1 MSNIVE
7 QNMST
12 LSIKRADVV
21 ALGKYIKATD
31 TDSEYG
37 LTNYCYNADLPS
49 DDDEFDKN
57 WGLIS
62 RVRGIVYA
70 GDELVMSAFPY
81 TEQYT
86 ADTVGGNMWWEANG
100 GFQKSRF
107 FECHEGALIRMFYFK
122 DKWFLTTHR
131 KMNAFKSIWGSSES
145 YGTSFKNALKAEVD
159 TNDNLRESLMLGDG
173 NFYDDFKR
181 ILNKTRQYT
190 FLVLN
195 NDSNRIVC
203 DAPSR
208 PTLIHVGTFVD
219 GKLDLD
225 DDIKVTK
232 PTELFFDDIRQLH
245 NHVKGVDPMVSPG
258 VISFAPNNRQVK
270 ICSDEYVNLASL
282 RGNQSSLKFRYL
294 QIRNDHEKNMALRKL
309 YPNDVADFDLYEGY
323 LNRASKSIH
332 DAYIR
337 RFIKKEH
344 VRVSQAEFAVV
355 RTAHSWFMEG
365 YNTGNRNIVTVDVIK
380 QIVDEQNP
388 TTLNQIVKKIKHD
401 AIVAEKTKMDDLTQ
415 SVKDLKVDE
424 VVDKT
429 VDTYKKRYNGYNG
442 GKHWDRSYLDRIGG
456 ERDTKMQ
463 KVEVEDVGKNF
474 DRYLVS
480 HKPKDEWLDNPGD
493 RISD

>member
-57 WGLIS
+57 WQLIS
-62 RVRGIVYA
+62 RVRGVVYA
-70 GDELVMSAFPY
+70 GDDIVMSAFPY

-86 ADTVGGNMWWEANG
+86 VDTVGSNMWWGVNG
-100 GFQKSRF
+100 GFEKSRF
-107 FECHEGALIRMFYFK
+107 FECQEGALVRMFYFK

-131 KMNAFKSIWGSSES
+131 KLNAFKSIWGSSES
-145 YGTSFKNALKAEVD
+145 YGTSFKNALKSEID
-159 TNDNLRESLMLGDG
+159 ENEYLREKIEIAGAGGG
-173 NFYDDFKR
+173 NFYDGFKN
-181 ILNKTRQYT
+181 ILDKNKTYT
-190 FLVLN
+190 FLVSN
-195 NDSNRIVC
+195 TEQNRIVC
-203 DAPSR
+203 KAPER
-208 PTLIHVGTFVD
+208 PLLFHVGTFN
-219 GKLDLD
+219 GAELDID
-225 DDIKVTK
+225 DDIGVTK
-232 PTELFFDDIRQLH
+232 TKELTFATIGDLH
-245 NHVKGVDPMVSPG
+245 DHVKGVDPMVSPG

-294 QIRNDHEKNMALRKL
+294 QIRNDHEMNMALRKL

-355 RTAHSWFMEG
+355 RTAHSWFMDG
-365 YNTGNRNIVTVDVIK
+365 YNTGNRNIVTADVIR

-401 AIVAEKTKMDDLTQ
+401 DIVAEKTKMDDLTQ
-415 SVKDLKVDE
+415 SVKDIKVDE
-424 VVDKT
+424 GVDQVVDKA
-429 VDTYKKRYNGYNG
+429 VDTYNKRYNGYNN
-442 GKHWDRSYLDRIGG
+442 GKHWDRSYLERIGG
-456 ERDTKMQ
+456 DRDAKMQ
-463 KVEVEDVGKNF
+463 KVEGAN
-474 DRYLVS
+474 
-480 HKPKDEWLDNPGD
+480 KPLTYNPNKE
-493 RISD
+493 